1 MQSVRGTHDLLPEEF
16 RKHSKILEAACRQ
29 IEAAGFQEMATPYI
43 EFRAVFDRTL
53 GDTSDIVSKEM
64 YEINDRMGEGNI
76 VLRPEGTAGVVRSVI
91 SSGLTQN
98 LPLKYFYQG
107 PMFRYERPQKGRLR
121 QFHQMGV
128 ELIGCKDPIGDVE
141 VIAIAHNIIKSL
153 GLEERVTLE
162 INTLGDQESRDVY
175 RTRLVEFLNDFK
187 GHLSED
193 SQVRLTKNP
202 LRILDSKDAKDR
214 EITANAPK
222 FSEYLNQL
230 SQDFFG
236 RVLEGLKALE
246 IPYHHNEKLV
256 RGLDYYCHTA
266 FEFTTTE
273 LGAQGTILAGGRY
286 DGLFPMMGGPLI
298 PSVGWAGGIERFA
311 MMLDDIP
318 SPRPFVVIAGDEA
331 YLPQALKIAD
341 SLRQSGLQIE
351 MAYQTHIGKALKYAN
366 KISAKGALILGEDE
380 MKAGTLTFKNL
391 DSGEQQVIAQDKI
404 STVLGALSCHLM

>member
-16 RKHSKILEAACRQ
+16 RKHTKILETARTQ
-29 IEAAGFQEMATPYI
+29 TEAAGFHEMATPHM
-43 EFRAVFDRTL
+43 EFRSVFDRTL

-76 VLRPEGTAGVVRSVI
+76 VLRPEGTAGVVRAVI

-141 VIAIAHNIIKSL
+141 VIAIAYNIIKSL
-153 GLEERVTLE
+153 GLEARVNLE
-162 INTLGDQESRDVY
+162 INTLGDQESRDAY
-175 RTRLVEFLNDFK
+175 RSRLVEYLNDFK
-187 GHLSED
+187 DQLSED

-202 LRILDSKDAKDR
+202 LRILDSKDTKDR
-214 EITANAPK
+214 EITANAPM
-222 FSEYLNQL
+222 FSEHLNPL

-236 RVLEGLKALE
+236 RVLEGLKSLN
-246 IPYHHNEKLV
+246 IPFHHNEKLV

-298 PSVGWAGGIERFA
+298 PSVGWAAGIERFA

-318 SPRPFVVIAGDEA
+318 APRPYIMIAGHEA
-331 YLPQALKIAD
+331 YFPQALKIAD
-341 SLRQSGLQIE
+341 DLRQAGIRIE

-366 KISAKGALILGEDE
+366 KVSAKGALILGEDE
-380 MKAGTLTFKNL
+380 VKTGAVTLKNL
-391 DSGEQQVIAQDKI
+391 DSGEQQVVAQDQLR
-404 STVLGALSCHLM
+404 TVLGAS